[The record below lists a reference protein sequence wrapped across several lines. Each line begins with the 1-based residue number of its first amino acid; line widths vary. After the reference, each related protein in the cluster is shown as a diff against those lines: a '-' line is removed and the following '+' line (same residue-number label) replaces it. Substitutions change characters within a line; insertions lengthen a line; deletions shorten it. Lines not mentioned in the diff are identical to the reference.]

1 MKSQFLE
8 TGQIVNTHG
17 VKGEVKVVPW
27 ADSPEYLR
35 QFHTF
40 YLEGGTPLRA
50 LSVRVD
56 KTNVL
61 IRFEGVDTVEAAM
74 KLKGKTLSVAR
85 ADTKLPAGRHFLA
98 DLMGLRVLDAASG
111 EELGVIADILTPP
124 AHEVYVVRGK
134 GKEYMIPA
142 VDAFLAE
149 TNVEDGYIKVNL
161 IEGLETNV

>member
-27 ADSPEYLR
+27 ADSPDYLK

-40 YLEGGTPLRA
+40 YLGDKPLNT

-61 IRFEGVDTVEAAM
+61 IRFEGVDTVEQAM
-74 KLKGKTLSVAR
+74 KLKGKTLCVHRSDA
-85 ADTKLPAGRHFLA
+85 KLPDR
-98 DLMGLRVLDAASG
+98 
-111 EELGVIADILTPP
+111 
-124 AHEVYVVRGK
+124 
-134 GKEYMIPA
+134 
-142 VDAFLAE
+142 
-149 TNVEDGYIKVNL
+149 
-161 IEGLETNV
+161 

>member
-1 MKSQFLE
+1 MKNPFLE

-27 ADSPEYLR
+27 ADSPEYLK

-40 YLEGGTPLRA
+40 YLGETPMKV

-85 ADTKLPAGRHFLA
+85 TDAKLPQGRYFLA
-98 DLMGLRVLDAASG
+98 DLMELDVLDAASG
-111 EELGVIADILTPP
+111 DKLGVVEDILTPP
-124 AHEVYVVRGK
+124 AHNVYVVSGGAKR
-134 GKEYMIPA
+134 YMIPA
-142 VDAFLAE
+142 VPAFIVE
-149 TNVEDGYIKVNL
+149 TNVEDGFIKVNL
-161 IEGLETNV
+161 IEGLETDV

>member
-27 ADSPEYLR
+27 ADSPDYLK

-40 YLEGGTPLRA
+40 YLGDKPLNA

-61 IRFEGVDTVEAAM
+61 IRFEGVDTVEQAM
-74 KLKGKTLSVAR
+74 KLKGKTLCVHRSDA
-85 ADTKLPAGRHFLA
+85 KLPAGRHFLA
-98 DLMGLRVLDAASG
+98 DLMGLEVLDAATG
-111 EELGVIADILTPP
+111 DKLGVVEDILTPP
-124 AHEVYVVRGK
+124 AHNVYVVGGGAKR
-134 GKEYMIPA
+134 YMIPA
-142 VDAFLAE
+142 VPAFVAE
-149 TNVEDGYIKVNL
+149 TNVEGGYIKVNL
-161 IEGLETNV
+161 IEGLETDV

>member
-1 MKSQFLE
+1 MKSPFLE

-17 VKGEVKVVPW
+17 IKGEVKVVPW
-27 ADSPEYLR
+27 ADSPDYLK

-40 YLEGGTPLRA
+40 YLGDKPLTA

-61 IRFEGVDTVEAAM
+61 IHFEGIDTVEAAM

-85 ADTKLPAGRHFLA
+85 SDARLPQGRHFLA
-98 DLMGLRVLDAASG
+98 DLMGLTVIDTATGR
-111 EELGVIADILTPP
+111 ELGIVEDILTPP
-124 AHEVYVVRGK
+124 AHNVYVVGGGARR
-134 GKEYMIPA
+134 YMIPA
-142 VDAFLAE
+142 VPAFIAE

-161 IEGLETNV
+161 IEGLESDV

>member
-27 ADSPEYLR
+27 ADSPEYLK

-40 YLEGGTPLRA
+40 YLGDRPMKA

-56 KTNVL
+56 KQNVL

-74 KLKGKTLSVAR
+74 KLKGKTLSVSRSDA
-85 ADTKLPAGRHFLA
+85 KLPQGRYFLA
-98 DLMGLRVLDAASG
+98 DLMGLDVLDAATG
-111 EELGVIADILTPP
+111 DKLGKVEDILTPP
-124 AHEVYVVRGK
+124 AHNVYVVGGGPRR
-134 GKEYMIPA
+134 YMIPA
-142 VDAFLAE
+142 VPAFIAE
-149 TNVEDGYIKVNL
+149 TNVDAGYLKVNL
-161 IEGLETNV
+161 IEGLETDV

>member
-61 IRFEGVDTVEAAM
+61 IRFEGVDTVEISTQGYQASYRSHQLLDPQEA
-74 KLKGKTLSVAR
+74 V
-85 ADTKLPAGRHFLA
+85 
-98 DLMGLRVLDAASG
+98 LRD
-111 EELGVIADILTPP
+111 E
-124 AHEVYVVRGK
+124 
-134 GKEYMIPA
+134 
-142 VDAFLAE
+142 LAE
-149 TNVEDGYIKVNL
+149 TAPEN
-161 IEGLETNV
+161 T

>member
-27 ADSPEYLR
+27 ADTPDYLK

-40 YLEGGTPLRA
+40 YLGEKPLKA

-61 IRFEGVDTVEAAM
+61 IRFEGIDTVEAAM
-74 KLKGKTLSVAR
+74 KLKGKTLSVHRSDA
-85 ADTKLPAGRHFLA
+85 KLPPGRYFLA
-98 DLMGLRVLDAASG
+98 DLMGLDVVDAATG
-111 EELGVIADILTPP
+111 DKLGVVEDILTPP
-124 AHEVYVVRGK
+124 AHNVYVVGGGAQR
-134 GKEYMIPA
+134 YMIPA
-142 VDAFLAE
+142 VPAFLAE
-149 TNVEDGYIKVNL
+149 TNVDGGYIRVNL
-161 IEGLETNV
+161 IEGLETDV

>member
-27 ADSPEYLR
+27 ADSPEYLK

-40 YLEGGTPLRA
+40 YLGDKPLKT

-61 IRFEGVDTVEAAM
+61 IRFEGVDTVEEAM

-85 ADTKLPAGRHFLA
+85 SDAKLPQGRYFLA
-98 DLMGLRVLDAASG
+98 DLMGLPVLDAATG
-111 EELGVIADILTPP
+111 DRLGSVEDILTPP
-124 AHEVYVVRGK
+124 AHNVYVVGGGTKR
-134 GKEYMIPA
+134 YMIPA
-142 VDAFLAE
+142 VPAFVAE
-149 TNVEDGYIKVNL
+149 TDVDAGFIKVNL
-161 IEGLETNV
+161 IEGLESDV

>member
-8 TGQIVNTHG
+8 TGQIVNNHG

-98 DLMGLRVLDAASG
+98 DLMGLEVLDAATG
-111 EELGVIADILTPP
+111 DKLGVVKDILTPP
-124 AHEVYVVRGK
+124 AHNIYVVGGGEK
-134 GKEYMIPA
+134 GYMIPA
-142 VDAFLAE
+142 VPAFIAE
-149 TNVEDGYIKVNL
+149 TNVEGGYIKVNL